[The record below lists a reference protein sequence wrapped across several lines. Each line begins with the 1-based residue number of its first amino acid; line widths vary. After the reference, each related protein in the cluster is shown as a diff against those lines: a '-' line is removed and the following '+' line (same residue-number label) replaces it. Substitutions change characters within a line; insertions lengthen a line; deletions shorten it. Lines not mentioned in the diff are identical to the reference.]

1 MHSFQVFDD
10 VIFFVE
16 QPVVE
21 QNLIFVKKSIGKN
34 DGEMLFKKTALFKFR
49 YFGKL
54 EIYFFYF
61 GFYNLAFAD
70 AFCVLFKNTVPEQCL
85 NRYGDILLCGELHLY
100 FSSQFLYI
108 GKRVVLP
115 VKLLNF
121 RSKTIHKFKEYDVG
135 ITAGAVEQSFR
146 LVTECQGLSIFS
158 CFKIPAEKTAEHL
171 LFTILPF
178 C

>member
-1 MHSFQVFDD
+1 MTVINKGYQIPVMHSFQVFDD

-85 NRYGDILLCGELHLY
+85 TGMVIFCSVASCIFTFLASSSTLEKEL
-100 FSSQFLYI
+100 F
-108 GKRVVLP
+108 
-115 VKLLNF
+115 
-121 RSKTIHKFKEYDVG
+121 
-135 ITAGAVEQSFR
+135 
-146 LVTECQGLSIFS
+146 CQ
-158 CFKIPAEKTAEHL
+158 
-171 LFTILPF
+171 
-178 C
+178 